1 MFFNKGFHRNIFWF
15 ILLLNGLK
23 YCFEE
28 WDIEEQ
34 LWSKLSMIASMHAN
48 PPNMGNMLMVNAKFV
63 DMARGSEYDR
73 LGYANINKPI
83 NTGIKTTVK
92 DNLEP
97 TLTNTEVF
105 VFSIALLGSIRLIT
119 ISKIHAII
127 VIRLLTLIIF
137 SVSII
142 FELIIQI
149 IYFFLI

>member
-1 MFFNKGFHRNIFWF
+1 
-15 ILLLNGLK
+15 
-23 YCFEE
+23 
-28 WDIEEQ
+28 
-34 LWSKLSMIASMHAN
+34 MIASMHAN

-63 DMARGSEYDR
+63 DMARGLEYDR

-142 FELIIQI
+142 FVFSCSLKN
-149 IYFFLI
+149 